1 MALANAHEWTG
12 EGEGGGVTRRN
23 MTEKGTLNITYLL
36 GNGYDLQ
43 LGLKTAYS
51 DFYEHLKNNKSE
63 EFENNSIFQEIA
75 NDKIGFW
82 SDFELALGKFT
93 EEIQS
98 GDENVTDTFSKEVDN
113 LGRELAD
120 YLKFEEKKL
129 DVSINSSS
137 LSTFDKNLIVGN
149 LKEKEQ
155 EDITKLLTS
164 NSFNKVN
171 FNFVSFNYTKSI
183 DKYVHALRYYNNSFL
198 NKECTINIP
207 VHVHG
212 SLGNYPIIGVNDES
226 QLAPNS
232 HITLKDSLIK
242 SYQIEETGSYNKEK
256 GLKALESSDL
266 IIIFGV
272 SFGETDKEWWQAITK
287 ILQTNKT
294 TIIIYHFVEN
304 LNLNSTRQLRNETR
318 DAKNRLLRH
327 SDLTND
333 ERKALESKIF
343 VILSKNLF
351 KFPILE
357 K

>member
-1 MALANAHEWTG
+1 
-12 EGEGGGVTRRN
+12 
-23 MTEKGTLNITYLL
+23 MTEQGTLNITYLL

-51 DFYEHLKNNKSE
+51 DFYEHLKNNKSK
-63 EFENNSIFQEIA
+63 EFDDNSIFQEIA
-75 NDKIGFW
+75 NDKIGYW
-82 SDFELALGKFT
+82 SDFELALGKHTNELNSEDKKVVDKFL
-93 EEIQS
+93 E
-98 GDENVTDTFSKEVDN
+98 DADN
-113 LGRELAD
+113 LIRELAT
-120 YLKFEEKKL
+120 YLQTESKKL
-129 DVSINSSS
+129 NANLNILTLPAFDSS
-137 LSTFDKNLIVGN
+137 LIVGN
-149 LKEKEQ
+149 LKENER
-155 EDITKLLTS
+155 EIVIKLL
-164 NSFNKVN
+164 NSSSFSKVN
-171 FNFVSFNYTKSI
+171 FNFVTFNYTNAI
-183 DKYVHALRYYNNSFL
+183 EKYVNKLRNTFDSFMGKKCTLNS
-198 NKECTINIP
+198 P

-232 HITLKDSLIK
+232 HIDLQEDLIK
-242 SYQIEETGSYNKEK
+242 SHQIEETGSYNKEK

-272 SFGETDKEWWQAITK
+272 SFGETDKEWWQAIAK

-333 ERKALESKIF
+333 ERKALDSKIY
-343 VILSKNLF
+343 VILSKELF